1 VSSATDPALTLSR
14 SRARM
19 DADPTKWKWEKRRR
33 IGYAPSARSGCSMTL
48 WAAKDMGVSFG
59 GVYDEEKDE
68 ESLESVFY
76 QDMSV
81 SSRGRATE

>member
-1 VSSATDPALTLSR
+1 
-14 SRARM
+14 M

-48 WAAKDMGVSFG
+48 WAAKGMGVSFG
-59 GVYDEEKDE
+59 GVFDEERDE

-76 QDMSV
+76 QDMWVFFIYPALLLERCRLTPLSI
-81 SSRGRATE
+81 